1 MIKSCKEIA
10 KDIDE
15 LKRKIQQDRLTEMAL
30 ADFSDKK
37 KCNTPDVLII
47 CNNCNCWK
55 IYHDKISV
63 ES

>member
-10 KDIDE
+10 KDIEE

-37 KCNTPDVLII
+37 KCKSPDILII

-55 IYHDKISV
+55 IYNDKISV
-63 ES
+63 EN